1 MTAGLR
7 ALGRAIV
14 ERYPA
19 LGFPRFRR
27 YWFASFASVGAT
39 QLVTL
44 GQGWLIFELSGSA
57 LQLGVLGA
65 AASVPNILM
74 TLLGGVIAD
83 RFDRRRI
90 LITTSAITAGLLAL
104 LTVLDYSG
112 IVTVWHVLV
121 IAAAVSLISGLDWP
135 ARASIFPLL
144 LDRFAYLSG
153 AAMNAFIWQS
163 TRMAIPA
170 AGGLI
175 IALAEDTWPIFAVA
189 TLGFLTMSF
198 VLTTIQ
204 VQVPPTAQESPMEQL
219 KEGFRFIYRTDLFR
233 WLLSLTFVGMFF
245 SQSYTQIMPVFT
257 DLLGTD
263 ETGYGYLL
271 SAGGL
276 GSVMGTLLIG
286 MFQESR
292 RLGWIMLGGAA
303 GSVLFLVAFAS
314 TSSLQSLPL
323 ALLLAFLVSA
333 SASAFMIIS
342 MTVLQLEVPDA
353 LRGRVMGIHTIGY
366 SLAPLGGLFLGGL
379 ADSLGAAWAVITG
392 SGIYLLAIAI
402 TILAKPTIRNLDGR
416 TLQTAAPAE
425 ETGEQTGRDQPAAA
439 R

>member
-1 MTAGLR
+1 MAQGFT
-7 ALGRAIV
+7 ALGRAII

-19 LGFPRFRR
+19 LGYPRFRR

-90 LITTSAITAGLLAL
+90 LITTSALTAL
-104 LTVLDYSG
+104 LMAVLTLLDFSG
-112 IVTVWHVLV
+112 LVTVWQVLL

-144 LDRFAYLSG
+144 LARSAYLSG

-175 IALAEDTWPIFAVA
+175 IALAGDTWPIFALA
-189 TLGFLTMSF
+189 TVGFLVMSF
-198 VLTTIQ
+198 ILIGLH
-204 VQVPPTAQESPMEQL
+204 VQVPPTAHESPMDQL
-219 KEGFRFIYRTDLFR
+219 KAGFRFIFRTELFR
-233 WLLSLTFVGMFF
+233 WLLGLTFIGMFF
-245 SQSYTQIMPVFT
+245 SQSYIQIMPVFV

-263 ETGYGYLL
+263 EAGYGYLL

-276 GSVMGTLLIG
+276 GSVVGTLLIG
-286 MFQESR
+286 MVQESR

-303 GSVLFLVAFAS
+303 GSVFSLAAFA
-314 TSSLQSLPL
+314 TTIQFQSLPL
-323 ALLLAFLVSA
+323 ALGLVFLVAA

-366 SLAPLGGLFLGGL
+366 SLMPLGGLFLGGL
-379 ADSLGAAWAVITG
+379 ADSMGAGWAVVAG
-392 SGIYLLAIAI
+392 SAIYLIAVMV
-402 TILAKPTIRNLDGR
+402 TTLAKPSIRNLDGR
-416 TLQTAAPAE
+416 ELQSTPQQPS
-425 ETGEQTGRDQPAAA
+425 ETQPAAA

>member
-1 MTAGLR
+1 MTAGLH

-83 RFDRRRI
+83 RFDRRLI

-104 LTVLDYSG
+104 LTFLDYSG
-112 IVTVWHVLV
+112 LVTVWQVLL

-144 LDRFAYLSG
+144 LERYAYLSG

-170 AGGLI
+170 VGGLI
-175 IALAEDTWPIFAVA
+175 IALAEDTWPIFAIA
-189 TLGFLTMSF
+189 TLGFLVMSI
-198 VLTTIQ
+198 VLTTIH
-204 VQVPPTAQESPMEQL
+204 VQVPPTAHESPVEQL
-219 KEGFRFIYRTDLFR
+219 KEGFRFIFRTDIFR
-233 WLLSLTFVGMFF
+233 WLLGLTFVGMFF
-245 SQSYTQIMPVFT
+245 SQSYVQIMPVFV

-286 MFQESR
+286 MVQESR
-292 RLGWIMLGGAA
+292 RLGLIMLGGAA
-303 GSVLFLVAFAS
+303 GSVFFLFAFAS
-314 TSSLQSLPL
+314 TSALQSLPL
-323 ALLLAFLVSA
+323 ALVLAFLVAA

-379 ADSLGAAWAVITG
+379 AGSLGASWAVITG
-392 SGIYLLAIAI
+392 SAIYLVAIVA
-402 TILAKPTIRNLDGR
+402 TTLMKSEIRNLDGR
-416 TLQTAAPAE
+416 ALQTAAPEA
-425 ETGEQTGRDQPAAA
+425 DQPAAA

>member
-1 MTAGLR
+1 MTAGLN

-39 QLVTL
+39 QLVIL

-90 LITTSAITAGLLAL
+90 LITTSAVTGCLLAL
-104 LTVLDYSG
+104 LTFLDYSG
-112 IVTVWHVLV
+112 IVTVWHVLT
-121 IAAAVSLISGLDWP
+121 IAASVSLISGLDWP

-144 LDRFAYLSG
+144 LDRYAYLSG

-175 IALAEDTWPIFAVA
+175 IALAEDTWPIFAMA
-189 TLGFLTMSF
+189 TLGFLFMS
-198 VLTTIQ
+198 VILTTIQ
-204 VQVPPTAQESPMEQL
+204 VQVPPTAHESPLEQL
-219 KEGFRFIYRTDLFR
+219 KDGFRFIYRTEIFR
-233 WLLSLTFVGMFF
+233 WLLGLTFVGMFF
-245 SQSYTQIMPVFT
+245 SQSYVQIMPIFV

-286 MFQESR
+286 MVQESR
-292 RLGWIMLGGAA
+292 RLGWVMLGGAA
-303 GSVLFLVAFAS
+303 GSVIFLIAFAS
-314 TSSLQSLPL
+314 SSAMQSLVL
-323 ALLLAFLVSA
+323 ALVLVFLVSA

-379 ADSLGAAWAVITG
+379 ADSLGASWAVITG
-392 SGIYLLAIAI
+392 SVIYLVAIAA
-402 TILAKPTIRNLDGR
+402 TALAKPGIRNLDGR
-416 TLQTAAPAE
+416 TLQTSAPEA
-425 ETGEQTGRDQPAAA
+425 DQPVAA

>member
-1 MTAGLR
+1 MTAGLH

-83 RFDRRRI
+83 RFDRRLI

-104 LTVLDYSG
+104 LTFLDYSG
-112 IVTVWHVLV
+112 LVTVWQVLL

-144 LDRFAYLSG
+144 LERYAYLSG

-170 AGGLI
+170 VGGLI
-175 IALAEDTWPIFAVA
+175 IALAEDTWPIFAIA
-189 TLGFLTMSF
+189 TLGFLVMSI
-198 VLTTIQ
+198 VLTTIH
-204 VQVPPTAQESPMEQL
+204 VQVPPTAHESPVEQL
-219 KEGFRFIYRTDLFR
+219 KEGFRFIFRTDIFR
-233 WLLSLTFVGMFF
+233 WLLGLTFVGMFF
-245 SQSYTQIMPVFT
+245 SQSYVQIMPVFV

-286 MFQESR
+286 MVQESR
-292 RLGWIMLGGAA
+292 RLGLIMLGGAA
-303 GSVLFLVAFAS
+303 GSVFFLFAFAS
-314 TSSLQSLPL
+314 TSALQSLPL
-323 ALLLAFLVSA
+323 ALVLAFLVAA

-379 ADSLGAAWAVITG
+379 ADSLGASWAVITG
-392 SGIYLLAIAI
+392 SAIYLIAI
-402 TILAKPTIRNLDGR
+402 VATTLMKSEIRNLDGR
-416 TLQTAAPAE
+416 VLQTAAPEA
-425 ETGEQTGRDQPAAA
+425 DQPAAA

>member
-1 MTAGLR
+1 MTAGFR
-7 ALGRAIV
+7 ALGRGIV

-65 AASVPNILM
+65 AASIPNILM

-90 LITTSAITAGLLAL
+90 LITTSAITGCLLAL
-104 LTVLDYSG
+104 LTFLDYSG
-112 IVTVWHVLV
+112 LVTVWQVLI
-121 IAAAVSLISGLDWP
+121 IAACVSLISGLDWP

-144 LDRFAYLSG
+144 LDRYAYLSG

-175 IALAEDTWPIFAVA
+175 IALAEDTWPIFAMA
-189 TLGFLTMSF
+189 TLGFLVMSM
-198 VLTTIQ
+198 VLTTIH
-204 VQVPPTAQESPMEQL
+204 VQVPPTAHESPLEQL
-219 KEGFRFIYRTDLFR
+219 KEGFRFILRTDIFR
-233 WLLSLTFVGMFF
+233 WLLGLTFVGMFF
-245 SQSYTQIMPVFT
+245 SQSYVQIMPVFVE
-257 DLLGTD
+257 LLGTD

-286 MFQESR
+286 MVQESP

-303 GSVLFLVAFAS
+303 CSVFFLIAFAG
-314 TSSLQSLPL
+314 TSALQSLPL
-323 ALLLAFLVSA
+323 GLGLVFLVSA

-379 ADSLGAAWAVITG
+379 ADSLGASWAVITG
-392 SGIYLLAIAI
+392 SAIYLIAIAA
-402 TILAKPTIRNLDGR
+402 TTLVNSEIRNLNGQ
-416 TLQTAAPAE
+416 TLQTSAPDA
-425 ETGEQTGRDQPAAA
+425 DQPAAA